1 MEEGIEGKFWNMF
14 KRIFRKDDASN
25 IEAIILAAKDEGEI
39 RKEEASIVLRVLRLG
54 RKQVH
59 EIMIPRTDIIC
70 AEIEDRVEDV
80 AELIITQGHTRIPIY
95 KDNKDNIVGIVHAKD
110 LLQFVLHPTASPNN
124 RLEEILREPLFI
136 PETKNVME
144 MLLEFQSRKNH
155 LAIALDEYGGTSGML
170 TFEDVL
176 EEIVGDIE
184 DEYDAPRPNDIQVQ
198 SNGGYVISGR
208 TELAELR
215 EHLVVHLESDQ
226 VDTIGGYLSQ
236 LAGRV
241 PRKGDTFE
249 IQGYQ
254 FRITDADQKKVRWID
269 VYPMESDADP
279 ESLPPVKA
287 IAWDPDTSA
296 EAPAAQT
303 ARTTRDPQQDADKG
317 PQ

>member
-1 MEEGIEGKFWNMF
+1 MEGKFWSMI
-14 KRIFRKDDASN
+14 KRFFRKDDASS
-25 IEAIILAAKDEGEI
+25 IEAIILAARDEGEI
-39 RKEEASIVLRVLRLG
+39 RKEEASIVLKVLRLG

-59 EIMIPRTDIIC
+59 EIMIPRTDIVC
-70 AEIEDRVEDV
+70 AEIEDRIEDV
-80 AELIITQGHTRIPIY
+80 AELIIAHGHTRIPIY

-110 LLQFVLHPTASPNN
+110 LLQFVLHPTPSPRN

-184 DEYDAPRPNDIQVQ
+184 DEYDAPRPEDIQIQ
-198 SNGGYVISGR
+198 GDGGYLISGR
-208 TELAELR
+208 TELTELR
-215 EHLVVHLESDQ
+215 ENLVVDLESDQ

-241 PRKGDTFE
+241 PRKGDVFE
-249 IQGYQ
+249 IQGFR
-254 FRITDADQKKVRWID
+254 FRIKDADQKKVRWID
-269 VYPMESDADP
+269 VHPLETEPGP
-279 ESLPPVKA
+279 EV
-287 IAWDPDTSA
+287 
-296 EAPAAQT
+296 
-303 ARTTRDPQQDADKG
+303 
-317 PQ
+317 

>member
-1 MEEGIEGKFWNMF
+1 MEGKFWSMF
-14 KRIFRKDDASN
+14 KRIFRKDDASS
-25 IEAIILAAKDEGEI
+25 IEAIILAARDEGEI
-39 RKEEASIVLRVLRLG
+39 RKEEASIVLKVLRLG

-70 AEIEDRVEDV
+70 AEIEDRIEDV
-80 AELIITQGHTRIPIY
+80 AELIIAHGHTRIPIY

-110 LLQFVLHPTASPNN
+110 LLQFVLHPTSSPQN

-184 DEYDAPRPNDIQVQ
+184 DEYDAPQPDDIQIQ
-198 SNGGYVISGR
+198 GDGGYLISGR

-215 EHLVVHLESDQ
+215 ENLVVNLESDQ

-241 PRKGDTFE
+241 PRKGDVFDM
-249 IQGYQ
+249 QGYR
-254 FRITDADQKKVRWID
+254 FRIKDADQKKVRWID
-269 VYPMESDADP
+269 VYPLEP
-279 ESLPPVKA
+279 ESGP
-287 IAWDPDTSA
+287 
-296 EAPAAQT
+296 EA
-303 ARTTRDPQQDADKG
+303 
-317 PQ
+317 

>member
-1 MEEGIEGKFWNMF
+1 MEGKFWSMI
-14 KRIFRKDDASN
+14 KRFFRKDDASS
-25 IEAIILAAKDEGEI
+25 IETIILAARDEGEI
-39 RKEEASIVLRVLRLG
+39 RKEEASIVLKVLRLG

-59 EIMIPRTDIIC
+59 EIMIPRTDIVC
-70 AEIEDRVEDV
+70 AEIEDRIEDV
-80 AELIITQGHTRIPIY
+80 AELIIAHGHTRIPIY

-110 LLQFVLHPTASPNN
+110 LLQFVLHPTPSPRN

-184 DEYDAPRPNDIQVQ
+184 DEYDAPRPDDIQIQ
-198 SNGGYVISGR
+198 GDGGYLISGR
-208 TELAELR
+208 TELTELR
-215 EHLVVHLESDQ
+215 ENLVVDLESDQ

-241 PRKGDTFE
+241 PRKGDVFD
-249 IQGYQ
+249 IQGFR
-254 FRITDADQKKVRWID
+254 FRIKDADQKKVRWID
-269 VYPMESDADP
+269 VHPLETEPGP
-279 ESLPPVKA
+279 EA
-287 IAWDPDTSA
+287 
-296 EAPAAQT
+296 
-303 ARTTRDPQQDADKG
+303 
-317 PQ
+317 

>member
-14 KRIFRKDDASN
+14 KRIFRKDDASS

-39 RKEEASIVLRVLRLG
+39 RKEEASIVLKVLRLG

-80 AELIITQGHTRIPIY
+80 AELIITHGHTRIPIY

-110 LLQFVLHPTASPNN
+110 LLQFVLHPTPSTNN
-124 RLEEILREPLFI
+124 RLEQILREPLFI

-144 MLLEFQSRKNH
+144 MLQEFQSRKNH

-184 DEYDAPRPNDIQVQ
+184 DEYDAPRPEDIQVQ
-198 SNGGYVISGR
+198 DDGGYLISGR

-215 EHLVVHLESDQ
+215 ENLVVNLESDQ

-241 PRKGDTFE
+241 PRKGDAFD
-249 IQGYQ
+249 IQGYR
-254 FRITDADQKKVRWID
+254 FRIKDADQKKVRWVD
-269 VYPMESDADP
+269 VHPLEATD
-279 ESLPPVKA
+279 E
-287 IAWDPDTSA
+287 A
-296 EAPAAQT
+296 E
-303 ARTTRDPQQDADKG
+303 DKT
-317 PQ
+317 

>member
-1 MEEGIEGKFWNMF
+1 MEGKFWSTI
-14 KRIFRKDDASN
+14 KRFFRKDDASS
-25 IEAIILAAKDEGEI
+25 IEAIIMAARDEGEI
-39 RKEEASIVLRVLRLG
+39 RKEEASIVLKVLRLG

-70 AEIEDRVEDV
+70 AEIEDRIEDV
-80 AELIITQGHTRIPIY
+80 AELIIAHGHTRIPIY

-110 LLQFVLHPTASPNN
+110 LLQFVLHPTPSPRN

-184 DEYDAPRPNDIQVQ
+184 DEYDAPRPDDIQIQ
-198 SNGGYVISGR
+198 GDGGYLISGR
-208 TELAELR
+208 TELTELR
-215 EHLVVHLESDQ
+215 ENLVVALDSDQ

-236 LAGRV
+236 LAGRG
-241 PRKGDTFE
+241 PRKGDVFD
-249 IQGYQ
+249 IQGYR
-254 FRITDADQKKVRWID
+254 FRIKDADQKKVRWID
-269 VYPMESDADP
+269 VHPLETES
-279 ESLPPVKA
+279 
-287 IAWDPDTSA
+287 
-296 EAPAAQT
+296 
-303 ARTTRDPQQDADKG
+303 G
-317 PQ
+317 PQE